1 MSNILIVDATNLFLR
16 NYAARP
22 NLDVHGNPN
31 GGVVGFMISLN
42 KIMSLCNPSKV
53 ILCWDAEGGSA
64 RRRKIIET
72 YKDGRKP
79 TRLNRNFEF
88 ELDNPTKN
96 KIEQRLRLGEYLKDL
111 PVYQVGVPDIE
122 ADDSIAFLCKYFSE
136 EHKTIASSDKDFFQM
151 ISDEKISM
159 YSLSYKT
166 FVKDEYIL
174 EKFGVYSVNFVL
186 ARSIVGDKS
195 DNLSG
200 VKGLGFKKLLKS
212 FPQIKE
218 NKKITLEEMF
228 DFCASSKDKILKNI
242 IENKNIIED
251 NYKVMRLDT
260 TLVSANSVNSI
271 IEMVKTRST
280 MNSTS
285 FKKKM
290 MEDGITTISDSF
302 MHSFRILEF
311 KERNI

>member
-1 MSNILIVDATNLFLR
+1 MNNILIVDATNLFLR
-16 NYAARP
+16 NYSVRP
-22 NLDVHGNPN
+22 DLDIHGNPN

-53 ILCWDAEGGSA
+53 VLCWDAEGGSA

-88 ELDNPTKN
+88 ELDNPAKN

-136 EHKTIASSDKDFFQM
+136 ENKTIASSDKDFFQM
-151 ISDEKISM
+151 ISDEKVKM

-166 FVKDEYIL
+166 FVSDAYIV
-174 EKFGVYSVNFVL
+174 EKFGVHSVNFVL

-195 DNLSG
+195 DNLNG
-200 VKGLGFKKLLKS
+200 IKGLGFKKLLKC

-228 DFCASSKDKILKNI
+228 EFCESSDNKDLKKILQ
-242 IENKNIIED
+242 NKKIVED
-251 NYKVMRLDT
+251 NHKVMRLDT
-260 TLVSANSVNSI
+260 TLVSSNSVNSI

-290 MEDGITTISDSF
+290 MEDGITTINDNL
-302 MHSFRILEF
+302 MHSFRVLEF
-311 KERNI
+311 KEKNI